1 MNPVIARNEIEPLLS
16 ALIREL
22 AAQGRTTE
30 RAIYS
35 GIRDRLC
42 SARNP
47 CELTR
52 PFHDLSAMA
61 YMRRPSGN
69 DADCL
74 LARILEKTERL
85 SLAANPSPEIH

>member
-1 MNPVIARNEIEPLLS
+1 MNPVVARNEIEPLLS

-35 GIRDRLC
+35 GIRERLC
-42 SARNP
+42 SARDS

-61 YMRRPSGN
+61 HMRRPSSN

-74 LARILEKTERL
+74 LTRILEKTERL